1 MPFELVTE
9 PRLGRVPLSNSVAM
23 IPIGRKNAPRQH
35 FSIRMSGDIADVVGI
50 YAGTVCEILV
60 GAGEDHG
67 SLAIRPSKS
76 GKGYKACRASKTHHS
91 TRLNLPLGICQQ
103 YLPFTSSKELSFECA
118 GDTLILDV
126 KHLLMPAASP
136 KATTAKPDA
145 PAIPA
150 TNGRRSLSEI
160 LADCPA

>member
-1 MPFELVTE
+1 MPFELVTKSTTFR
-9 PRLGRVPLSNSVAM
+9 RLANSVAM

-35 FSIRMSGDIADVVGI
+35 FSIRMSGDIANVVGI
-50 YAGTVCEILV
+50 DAGTACEIFV
-60 GAGEDHG
+60 GTGEDRG
-67 SLAIRPSKS
+67 SLLIRPSKS
-76 GKGYKACRASKTHHS
+76 GKGYKAHHVNKGAASVN
-91 TRLNLPLGICQQ
+91 LNLPRSICQQ

-150 TNGRRSLSEI
+150 TNGRRSLSDI